1 MFGKIK
7 RANNNKQQTVEETN
21 SQHKSE
27 TNEVYLQILIT
38 DI

>member
-1 MFGKIK
+1 MFGKFK
-7 RANNNKQQTVEETN
+7 RANNNKHLTVEETN

-27 TNEVYLQILIT
+27 PNEVFLQILIT

>member
-1 MFGKIK
+1 MFGKFK
-7 RANNNKQQTVEETN
+7 RPNKNKQLTVEETN

-27 TNEVYLQILIT
+27 PNEDFLQILIT

>member
-1 MFGKIK
+1 MFGKFK
-7 RANNNKQQTVEETN
+7 RANNNKQMTVEETN

-27 TNEVYLQILIT
+27 PNEGFLQILIT